1 VFATVGT
8 ALKSLLNGGL
18 CVELQNEY
26 KKKIQKIAIIN
37 KVVKKETKEIFLLSN
52 SPQEKVVGRRKQYIG
67 AINGSS

>member
-52 SPQEKVVGRRKQYIG
+52 SP
-67 AINGSS
+67 